1 MVEHAEMSV
10 GFNYNDWIIIGAT
23 CIGNK
28 VHCASRVNEFG
39 GVRRRLRER
48 WVP

>member
-1 MVEHAEMSV
+1 VEHAEMSV

-28 VHCASRVNEFG
+28 VHRSQVI
-39 GVRRRLRER
+39 
-48 WVP
+48 